1 MERRRM
7 IYLIFLVAFA
17 LVLSSCH
24 PRHLSDIKQNMTKQE
39 VARLWGRTPLISDR
53 TVEGKSVET
62 WEYHFS
68 RSDSVCL
75 VTFSEDKV
83 AATECRPEQRGT
95 YFSYSQPG
103 QSNAGPPPSRQNL
116 VREGAFAWELAGLLG
131 IEAESEAEAESKLA
145 SVGIAP
151 KNGWIADFPVTPF
164 IIEELQHAAGEA
176 ADSGK
181 IAMKR
186 EEAVKAIQNL
196 MTKMGDQ
203 SA

>member
-1 MERRRM
+1 VKT
-7 IYLIFLVAFA
+7 IYLIFGFALV

-24 PRHLSDIKQNMTKQE
+24 PRHLSDIKQDMTKQE

-53 TVEGKSVET
+53 TVDGKTIET
-62 WEYHFS
+62 WEYHYS
-68 RSDSVCL
+68 RTDSVCS
-75 VTFSEDKV
+75 VTFSDDKV
-83 AATECRPEQRGT
+83 AATQCRPERRGT
-95 YFSYSQPG
+95 YYSYSQPG
-103 QSNAGPPPSRQNL
+103 RSNARPPQRRQIL

-186 EEAVKAIQNL
+186 EEAVKAIQDL